1 VKPRQPQFL
10 GAGFPCF
17 LHEPTGPV
25 SPVVPVQGA
34 AFVLLLVEASSHE
47 IGILSVLIVT
57 LYDLVDLVTIVLV
70 ETTGREVRRPDVE
83 PTAGDSVV
91 LQVVVQ
97 LRHHRLCQAQ
107 PPEIFL
113 DRQAGNMAQSFDP
126 VTAGE
131 RIVEVEG
138 RARFDLAQN
147 VGDDFRFLVQ
157 LLLLS
162 PAAAEIR
169 KRVPGRMSI
178 FREFFDLVRIGNL
191 DFFRHQ
197 GQIRPLPKVGAIKV
211 VIVVFG
217 QAR

>member
-1 VKPRQPQFL
+1 
-10 GAGFPCF
+10 
-17 LHEPTGPV
+17 
-25 SPVVPVQGA
+25 
-34 AFVLLLVEASSHE
+34 
-47 IGILSVLIVT
+47 
-57 LYDLVDLVTIVLV
+57 
-70 ETTGREVRRPDVE
+70 
-83 PTAGDSVV
+83 
-91 LQVVVQ
+91 
-97 LRHHRLCQAQ
+97 
-107 PPEIFL
+107 
-113 DRQAGNMAQSFDP
+113 MAQSFDT

-147 VGDDFRFLVQ
+147 VGDDFRFLVLL

-169 KRVPGRMSI
+169 KRVPGRVSI

>member
-1 VKPRQPQFL
+1 MVARRWGPRGGRGRRFCLVAIVVSCDARFCVKPRQPQFL

-34 AFVLLLVEASSHE
+34 AFVLVLVEASPHE

-97 LRHHRLCQAQ
+97 LRHHRLCQA
-107 PPEIFL
+107 
-113 DRQAGNMAQSFDP
+113 
-126 VTAGE
+126 
-131 RIVEVEG
+131 
-138 RARFDLAQN
+138 
-147 VGDDFRFLVQ
+147 
-157 LLLLS
+157 
-162 PAAAEIR
+162 
-169 KRVPGRMSI
+169 
-178 FREFFDLVRIGNL
+178 
-191 DFFRHQ
+191 
-197 GQIRPLPKVGAIKV
+197 
-211 VIVVFG
+211 
-217 QAR
+217 